1 MSADFEKIVK
11 DALAAAKKN
20 IGHANV
26 LIAGKTG
33 VGKSTLVNAVFQGE
47 LATTGIGKPV
57 TPNTRE
63 YTKEGI
69 PLTIIDTKG
78 IEAADYEGTKSLLE
92 KALQERNES
101 SDAARHVHVAWLCIS
116 EDSRRVEQA
125 EVDLLALFSK
135 YRIPTVAVITK
146 ARSDGGFK
154 NQVENLLRDARQ
166 FMRVRALRE
175 EFDEGQILEPMGL
188 TQLVEVT
195 TQLFPDGH
203 KNAFVAA
210 QKVDIQ
216 RKVERSHI
224 AVGTAALAA
233 GGVGAAPIPF
243 SDAIGIVPIQIGMI
257 LTISGIFGL
266 RLSEDFVTAIVGSA
280 ITAIG
285 GTFAGR
291 AAVGALLKL
300 IPGAGSVIGGAISG
314 ATAAALT
321 TSFGEAYVFA
331 LRTLFAKK
339 SLSDITPD
347 DIASEFVNALKNTN

>member
-1 MSADFEKIVK
+1 MTADFQKIVG
-11 DALAAAKKN
+11 DALAEAKQR

-47 LATTGIGKPV
+47 MATTGIGRPV

-78 IEAADYEGTKSLLE
+78 IEAADYEGTKVLLE

-101 SDAARHVHVAWLCIS
+101 SDAARHVHVAWLCIA

-125 EVDLLALFSK
+125 EIDLLALLGK
-135 YRIPTVAVITK
+135 YRIPTVVVITK

-154 NQVENLLRDARQ
+154 SQVEALLPSARQ

-175 EFDEGQILEPMGL
+175 EFDEGHVLEAMGL
-188 TQLVEVT
+188 AQLVEVT
-195 TQLFPDGH
+195 AQLFPDGH

-210 QKVDIQ
+210 QKVDMQ

-224 AVGTAALAA
+224 AVGSAALTA
-233 GGVGAAPIPF
+233 GAIGAAPIPF
-243 SDAIGIVPIQIGMI
+243 SDAVGIVPVQITMI

-266 RLSEDFVTAIVGSA
+266 SLSKDFVTAIVGSA

-285 GTFAGR
+285 GTVAGR

-300 IPGAGSVIGGAISG
+300 IPGVGSVVGGAISG
-314 ATAAALT
+314 TTAAALT
-321 TSFGEAYVFA
+321 TSFGEAYIFA
-331 LRTLFAKK
+331 LRTLLAKK
-339 SLSDITPD
+339 SLSDITPT
-347 DIASEFVNALKNTN
+347 DIAFEFVGALKNGK